1 MTWNI
6 FFAPSKDREDDR
18 EMIILH
24 INSSFQFHNWSWN
37 YSCYLRNSIGSRYGQ
52 LVKIRR
58 YSQLLGYVTYSIT
71 HYIYQRC
78 LDIISSIKLG
88 CYSPPLW
95 FATNFITKRYNL

>member
-37 YSCYLRNSIGSRYGQ
+37 YSCYLRSSIGSRYGQ
-52 LVKIRR
+52 LVKIVHRINTV
-58 YSQLLGYVTYSIT
+58 YFSKILGY
-71 HYIYQRC
+71 
-78 LDIISSIKLG
+78 
-88 CYSPPLW
+88 
-95 FATNFITKRYNL
+95 NFITPIGIS

>member
-37 YSCYLRNSIGSRYGQ
+37 YSCYLRNSIGSRYGHI
-52 LVKIRR
+52 VKIVHR
-58 YSQLLGYVTYSIT
+58 I
-71 HYIYQRC
+71 IYQRC
-78 LDIISSIKLG
+78 LDIISLIKLG
-88 CYSPPLW
+88 CYNPPFR
-95 FATNFITKRYNL
+95 FATNSITKRYNL

>member
-37 YSCYLRNSIGSRYGQ
+37 YSCYIRNSIGSRYGHM
-52 LVKIRR
+52 VKIVQPN
-58 YSQLLGYVTYSIT
+58 YLSKMLGY
-71 HYIYQRC
+71 
-78 LDIISSIKLG
+78 
-88 CYSPPLW
+88 
-95 FATNFITKRYNL
+95 NFINQIGML